1 MDETSA
7 SSQLEQ
13 LKNLCLDERSGEY
26 VSKTELKRRLKIQEK
41 REKRVSLC
49 SDLVIFGFND
59 LRKLEIWL
67 QFHQNLLKNML

>member
-41 REKRVSLC
+41 RGKREARNLATVS
-49 SDLVIFGFND
+49 S
-59 LRKLEIWL
+59 KPAQKYALEINEDL
-67 QFHQNLLKNML
+67 TPNVPFF